1 MAKRPARKVSLLTLV
16 LLILWGGL
24 SEYIIL
30 SSGDPF
36 SSLLWQLLGMAVLF
50 LAAQLAQE
58 TRGLL
63 FWILE
68 ISLALAIGMVLL
80 GLKGEKQAWMWIALY
95 SVVMFVFLSI
105 RFLQGK
111 EDK

>member
-1 MAKRPARKVSLLTLV
+1 MAKRPGPKVSLPTLG

-30 SSGDPF
+30 SSGDSF
-36 SSLLWQLLGMAVLF
+36 SSLLWQLLGMEVLF
-50 LAAQLAQE
+50 LAAQLAKE
-58 TRGLL
+58 KRGLL

-68 ISLALAIGMVLL
+68 IALALAIGMVLL

>member
-30 SSGDPF
+30 RLSDAVSA
-36 SSLLWQLLGMAVLF
+36 LLWQLLGMAVLF
-50 LAAQLAQE
+50 LAAQLARE
-58 TRGLL
+58 KRGLL

-68 ISLALAIGMVLL
+68 IALALAIGMVLL